1 MAKRLALLAL
11 LAGVLAAVPGPHDS
25 ARAAVPGTNGR
36 IAFVRS
42 AGAGPLEE
50 VLMANPG
57 IGPGPVVN
65 LTNDPFTSDTAPSWS
80 PDGTRVALQRSGP
93 TAGIWILDAAAGTM
107 GFVPHTDHGFQ
118 PSWSPDG
125 SWIAFSRDVGAD
137 AELWKVRT
145 DGSHLTRLTNNAAE
159 DWEAAWSPDGSRIAF
174 TREGL
179 GGTTSIMVLA
189 AGGGAEKAVT
199 PAGGFDGAPD
209 WSPDGK
215 RIGFSRFLPG
225 EGNRI
230 FTAAPSGKGLTQV
243 TFGGG
248 PTAFND
254 VHPAWSPDGTR
265 IAFARGG
272 DQDDGLPLHIH
283 TVALA
288 DGSTSQ
294 VTGGKVQDLM
304 PSWQPL

>member
-107 GFVPHTDHGFQ
+107 GFVPHTDDGFQ

-145 DGSHLTRLTNNAAE
+145 DGSHLTQLTNNAAE

-189 AGGGAEKAVT
+189 AGG
-199 PAGGFDGAPD
+199 
-209 WSPDGK
+209 
-215 RIGFSRFLPG
+215 RL
-225 EGNRI
+225 
-230 FTAAPSGKGLTQV
+230 
-243 TFGGG
+243 
-248 PTAFND
+248 
-254 VHPAWSPDGTR
+254 
-265 IAFARGG
+265 
-272 DQDDGLPLHIH
+272 
-283 TVALA
+283 
-288 DGSTSQ
+288 
-294 VTGGKVQDLM
+294 
-304 PSWQPL
+304 

>member
-1 MAKRLALLAL
+1 MAKRLAL
-11 LAGVLAAVPGPHDS
+11 LAGVLAAVPGPYDS
-25 ARAAVPGTNGR
+25 APGAVPGTNGR

-65 LTNDPFTSDTAPSWS
+65 LTNDPFTSDTAPSC
-80 PDGTRVALQRSGP
+80 
-93 TAGIWILDAAAGTM
+93 
-107 GFVPHTDHGFQ
+107 
-118 PSWSPDG
+118 
-125 SWIAFSRDVGAD
+125 
-137 AELWKVRT
+137 
-145 DGSHLTRLTNNAAE
+145 
-159 DWEAAWSPDGSRIAF
+159 
-174 TREGL
+174 
-179 GGTTSIMVLA
+179 
-189 AGGGAEKAVT
+189 
-199 PAGGFDGAPD
+199 
-209 WSPDGK
+209 
-215 RIGFSRFLPG
+215 
-225 EGNRI
+225 
-230 FTAAPSGKGLTQV
+230 
-243 TFGGG
+243 
-248 PTAFND
+248 
-254 VHPAWSPDGTR
+254 SPDGTR

>member
-1 MAKRLALLAL
+1 MAKRLVLLAL

-80 PDGTRVALQRSGP
+80 PDGTRVA
-93 TAGIWILDAAAGTM
+93 
-107 GFVPHTDHGFQ
+107 
-118 PSWSPDG
+118 
-125 SWIAFSRDVGAD
+125 
-137 AELWKVRT
+137 
-145 DGSHLTRLTNNAAE
+145 
-159 DWEAAWSPDGSRIAF
+159 
-174 TREGL
+174 
-179 GGTTSIMVLA
+179 
-189 AGGGAEKAVT
+189 
-199 PAGGFDGAPD
+199 
-209 WSPDGK
+209 
-215 RIGFSRFLPG
+215 
-225 EGNRI
+225 
-230 FTAAPSGKGLTQV
+230 
-243 TFGGG
+243 
-248 PTAFND
+248 
-254 VHPAWSPDGTR
+254 
-265 IAFARGG
+265 FARGG